1 MMTTQPFPQTTITVI
16 WDFDETLIPGS
27 MQKPILEEY
36 KIDEAIFWD
45 EVNALS
51 KYYSA
56 RDVTINQSSAYL
68 NHMLTYVKA
77 GKFPGL
83 NNAKLR
89 ELGAQIEFFDGVT
102 ELFQMLKNE
111 ALADSDFQKHQI
123 DVELYVVSA
132 GLSRM
137 IKGSA
142 IAEYIDGIWG
152 CEFIEAAAP
161 PGYLH
166 GEQSELMPSESEISQ
181 IGFTIDD
188 TTKTR
193 AIFEINK
200 GVNKHSTV
208 DVNSQ
213 IPHENR
219 RVPFN
224 NMVYIADGPSDIPV
238 FSLLNQYGGR
248 TYAVYRPSSKRH
260 FDRVCTLRQQNR
272 IEAYGPADYTQGTQT
287 SMWILKTVQDI
298 ASRIVA
304 DKESALRST
313 LGHPPGHIVT
323 ASDSQ
328 QD

>member
-1 MMTTQPFPQTTITVI
+1 MTTQPFPQITISVI

-36 KIDEAIFWD
+36 GIDEAVFWK
-45 EVNALS
+45 EVNTLS
-51 KYYSA
+51 KHYGK
-56 RDVTINQSSAYL
+56 RGTTINQSSAYL
-68 NHMLTYVKA
+68 NHMLTYVKH

-83 NNAKLR
+83 NNTKLR
-89 ELGAQIEFFDGVT
+89 ELGARIKFFDGVT
-102 ELFQMLKNE
+102 ELFQILKNE
-111 ALADSDFQKHQI
+111 ALSASDFRKHQI
-123 DVELYVVSA
+123 DVELYIVSA

-137 IKGSA
+137 ITGSA
-142 IAEYIDGIWG
+142 IAPYIDGVWG

-161 PGYLH
+161 PGYLSV
-166 GEQSELMPSESEISQ
+166 EQSQLIQPESEISQ

-200 GVNKHSTV
+200 GVNKHSSV

-213 IPHENR
+213 IPHEHR
-219 RVPFN
+219 RVPFK

-248 TYAVYRPSSKRH
+248 TYAVYRPGSERH
-260 FDRVCTLRQQNR
+260 FDRVYTLRQQNR

-287 SMWILKTVQDI
+287 SMWILKTVRDI

-304 DKESALRST
+304 DKESALQSAV
-313 LGHPPGHIVT
+313 GHPPGHIVT
-323 ASDSQ
+323 TADPQ
-328 QD
+328 QG